1 VQGAV
6 IFGRYLSSDFVN
18 SIADRTHLQIDHWA
32 RNASAI
38 PDDVT
43 ENAGR
48 LHGFREKMIVPVDDK
63 RLCGYV
69 ALTDPR
75 GAAVAYA
82 RVTME
87 RTVSQLGKRAGFTAT
102 CFSLGGAL
110 LLVLML
116 ALTLRHLITGP
127 LQQLSSQVASIST
140 RTSSELRLKVVRKDE
155 IGMLAEGF
163 NTLLDELREDH
174 ESREEIL
181 RSSTT
186 ASLSLESQI
195 QQFSV
200 DGSNVAAIAQQ
211 TMTAI
216 EEVTDAIARELS
228 IVSEIA
234 AQTHLLALNAGI
246 EAARAGEAGRGFA
259 VVANQIK
266 HLASQSG
273 NAASRVGTGISD
285 AATAVRRGREAS
297 DKTAQVIDQFVVAGR
312 DFMQTLSQNKPPE
325 HIPEAVP
332 SANAGVTA
340 TAGVTM
346 AS

>member
-1 VQGAV
+1 
-6 IFGRYLSSDFVN
+6 
-18 SIADRTHLQIDHWA
+18 
-32 RNASAI
+32 
-38 PDDVT
+38 
-43 ENAGR
+43 
-48 LHGFREKMIVPVDDK
+48 M
-63 RLCGYV
+63 
-69 ALTDPR
+69 
-75 GAAVAYA
+75 
-82 RVTME
+82 
-87 RTVSQLGKRAGFTAT
+87 
-102 CFSLGGAL
+102 
-110 LLVLML
+110 
-116 ALTLRHLITGP
+116 
-127 LQQLSSQVASIST
+127 
-140 RTSSELRLKVVRKDE
+140 RKDE

-163 NTLLDELREDH
+163 NALLDELRNDQKA
-174 ESREEIL
+174 REAIL

-216 EEVTDAIARELS
+216 EEVTDALARELS

-246 EAARAGEAGRGFA
+246 EAARAGDAGRGFA

-285 AATAVRRGREAS
+285 AATAVRRGREGS

-312 DFMQTLSQNKPPE
+312 ETMQTLSQNKPPE
-325 HIPEAVP
+325 EVPEVASPVNAGVK
-332 SANAGVTA
+332 ANAGVPA
-340 TAGVTM
+340 HAGVTM

>member
-1 VQGAV
+1 
-6 IFGRYLSSDFVN
+6 
-18 SIADRTHLQIDHWA
+18 
-32 RNASAI
+32 
-38 PDDVT
+38 
-43 ENAGR
+43 
-48 LHGFREKMIVPVDDK
+48 M
-63 RLCGYV
+63 
-69 ALTDPR
+69 
-75 GAAVAYA
+75 
-82 RVTME
+82 
-87 RTVSQLGKRAGFTAT
+87 
-102 CFSLGGAL
+102 
-110 LLVLML
+110 LVLVL
-116 ALTLRHLITGP
+116 ILSLRYRITGP
-127 LQQLSSQVASIST
+127 LQQLSSQVAAIST
-140 RTSSELRLKVVRKDE
+140 QTSSELRLKVERKDE
-155 IGMLAEGF
+155 IGVLAEAF
-163 NTLLDELREDH
+163 NALLDELREDH
-174 ESREEIL
+174 KSREEIL

-216 EEVTDAIARELS
+216 EDVTAVIARELS

-246 EAARAGEAGRGFA
+246 EAARAGDAGRGFA

-312 DFMQTLSQNKPPE
+312 EFMQTLSQNKPPE
-325 HIPEAVP
+325 QIAETSPP
-332 SANAGVTA
+332 ANAGVTA
-340 TAGVTM
+340 KTSVTM